1 MIWRHFVPCA
11 APENASGLLLV
22 LAAPLLEKKRD
33 VRVGPSWI
41 EIEGRVSYDVAVLLE
56 YIRKNTRMPS
66 VRAMQEDTR
75 GVA

>member
-1 MIWRHFVPCA
+1 MHPSFYRIVGQLPRRPPRRTRSAATLKRWRC
-11 APENASGLLLV
+11 EG
-22 LAAPLLEKKRD
+22 
-33 VRVGPSWI
+33 VGPSWI